1 MEIDENIFKLNQYDD
16 FKKQSIYLLFYH
28 GEASKNSMGKIKYID
43 KKDNYNIYHTCITFQ
58 GSSGCP
64 IINLDNNRVI
74 GIHKGSHKV
83 KDLNLGTIIK
93 QPIKQFYEENKNNKN
108 NNYIIS
114 VIEIKE
120 EDINKDIR
128 IINSF
133 EQSKLKV
140 FGEQHVE
147 SNNEK
152 EIKDNCQIKIN
163 NELIPFNYYH
173 KFNKKGKFIIEYYFK
188 NNMNNISFLFFNC
201 SSLIYIDLSNF
212 NTQNMTNISFMF
224 FKCSSLSN
232 IDLSNFDTKN
242 ATHIDGMFI
251 GCNSLLNIDLSN
263 FNTQNVINMRDMF
276 YGCHSLTKINLS
288 NFNTQKATDMRGMF
302 EDCSSLSNIDLSN
315 FNTQSAINMSCMFS
329 GCSSLLKINL
339 SNFNTQKVTNMSAL
353 FSGCSSLLNIDLSN
367 FNTQNV
373 TNMSDLFSGCS
384 SFLIKNIL
392 TKDKNILN

>member
-1 MEIDENIFKLNQYDD
+1 MKEEDNLDFNNFLEIDENIFKLNQYDD

-93 QPIKQFYEENKNNKN
+93 QPIKQFYEENQNNKN

-173 KFNKKGKFIIEYYFK
+173 KFNTKGKFIIEYYFK

-232 IDLSNFDTKN
+232 IDFSNFNTQNVIDMRAMFLGCSSLSNIDLSNFNTQNVTNIRGMFIGCNSLSNIDLSNFDTKN

-263 FNTQNVINMRDMF
+263 FNTLNVINMRDMF

-315 FNTQSAINMSCMFS
+315 FNTQSAINMSYIS
-329 GCSSLLKINL
+329 VDVVLY
-339 SNFNTQKVTNMSAL
+339 
-353 FSGCSSLLNIDLSN
+353 
-367 FNTQNV
+367 
-373 TNMSDLFSGCS
+373 
-384 SFLIKNIL
+384 
-392 TKDKNILN
+392 